1 MIVSCKIGLTYGYS
15 FSVSATGRG
24 GGGGKTPVGGTPF
37 GGSYW
42 EASPERST
50 FFRLQVYKRVCILLV
65 EVYETVRKSVILVG
79 KGPTGRRDAFNGCEK
94 VEKRFC
100 FCDLFRF

>member
-15 FSVSATGRG
+15 FSVSARGR
-24 GGGGKTPVGGTPF
+24 GGGGKTPGGDTPC
-37 GGSYW
+37 GGFYW

-65 EVYETVRKSVILVG
+65 EVYERVRKSVILVG
-79 KGPTGRRDAFNGCEK
+79 KGPTGRRDAFHGCEK
-94 VEKRFC
+94 VEKTFC